1 MTDMAANATN
11 IPSMPN
17 KNSGLV
23 AKMTQ
28 HFSVLTISNGYFH
41 VIKVKKLIHPFALL
55 Y

>member
-1 MTDMAANATN
+1 MTDTAANATN

-23 AKMTQ
+23 AKMT
-28 HFSVLTISNGYFH
+28 HFSVLTINNGYFH
-41 VIKVKKLIHPFALL
+41 ATYVKKLIHPFALL